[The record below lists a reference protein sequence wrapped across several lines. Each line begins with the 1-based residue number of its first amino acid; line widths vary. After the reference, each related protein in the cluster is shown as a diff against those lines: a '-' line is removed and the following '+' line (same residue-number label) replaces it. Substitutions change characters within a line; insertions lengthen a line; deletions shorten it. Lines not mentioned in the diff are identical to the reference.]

1 MLIKDVCLKAKVTKK
16 AVEYYIEQGLISPRI
31 LENGYRD
38 FSDKDCI
45 KLEKISM
52 FRKLGISVE
61 EIKKVIYDDNT
72 EELHKIAVERE
83 LNLRLENAKKNLI
96 DKISIGKNTDEIL
109 KELQDIEK
117 NKTITERL
125 LDAFPGYYGRFIAL
139 HFSMFL
145 NEPISTAE
153 QQEAYNQ
160 IVKFLDEVPS
170 LEMPKEIKDFLIE
183 NTKHIGIQ
191 KIEQIDENTK
201 KSIENIDQFLNDN
214 KETLEFYI
222 KYRQSEEY
230 KNSPAYML
238 KKILIEFNSTSGYYD
253 VFIPAMKK
261 LSPSYAEYCR
271 QLEIANQ
278 KLIEKYPNVQKLYSQ

>member
-16 AVEYYIEQGLISPRI
+16 AVEYYIEQRLISPKI

-38 FSDKDCI
+38 FSDEDCT

-52 FRKLGISVE
+52 LRKLGLSVE

-72 EELHKIAVERE
+72 EELHKIAIGRE
-83 LNLRLENAKKNLI
+83 LNLRVENAKKNLI
-96 DKISIGKNTDEIL
+96 DKIIIVKNIDEIL

-117 NKTITERL
+117 NKTIIERL
-125 LDAFPGYYGRFIAL
+125 LDAFPGYYGRFIVL
-139 HFSMFL
+139 HFFNFF
-145 NEPISTAE
+145 NEPIYTSE
-153 QQEAYNQ
+153 QQEAYDE
-160 IVKFLDEVPS
+160 IVKFLDGVS
-170 LEMPKEIKDFLIE
+170 NLEMPKDIKDFMIE
-183 NTKHIGIQ
+183 NTKQISIQ
-191 KIEQIDENTK
+191 KIGQIDENTK
-201 KSIENIDQFLNDN
+201 KSIENIDEFFKDN
-214 KETLEFYI
+214 KEALEFYI

-238 KKILIEFNSTSGYYD
+238 QKILIEFNKTNGYYD

-261 LSPSYAEYCR
+261 LIPSYAEYCR

-278 KLIEKYPNVQKLYSQ
+278 KLIKEYPQVQKFYSE